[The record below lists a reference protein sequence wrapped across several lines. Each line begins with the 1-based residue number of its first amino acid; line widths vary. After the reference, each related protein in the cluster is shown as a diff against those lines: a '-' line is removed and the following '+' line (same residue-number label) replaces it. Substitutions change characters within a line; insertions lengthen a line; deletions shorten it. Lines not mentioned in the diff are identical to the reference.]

1 MKLRITLFLLFICS
15 LAFAQVRPNEF
26 TEETNP
32 TNSNFEVYSQKNG
45 VNRRASMDN
54 LKKYFTPI
62 VFGSVDYIP
71 TPSGNASNRMQFVI
85 DPGGGRWYIDKS
97 GAAISLASPPQV
109 YSVGISSPLP
119 SQPIIAGSVAI
130 KVYDLN
136 NNKEIYFSNGVAWV
150 SAGKLLG
157 VKNVDSLSLVPGS
170 VKVIHMGQNGATDG
184 QVLQWSSSL
193 SKWQAVTISGG
204 GGGDITGFIS
214 GGAGVAPAA
223 LASANGGEIWK
234 NNTTGE
240 LWRSNGTSWIFVGIL
255 DGDRGDITVSSN
267 GVTLSIDN
275 NTITTSK
282 IASNAVDS
290 TKIALLSIPVSRL
303 NRSGASS
310 GQVLKWNG
318 SAWAPAPDI
327 STPTGAAG
335 GDLDSNYPNPT
346 VVAIQGHPL
355 SNAIPIAGQT
365 LIWDGGSWNPTAPPG
380 AAYEYADAGCLAPSV
395 TPDPIIG
402 PFLAWNTDCLEQ
414 WRWNGTEWVI
424 DGSPTGTF
432 YTSTQFSGN
441 GESGTPLRLAQNG
454 ASTGQVMK
462 WNGTV
467 WAPGT
472 DATGGGGGGD
482 LSNIQTLGAIGDGT
496 TDNTTVI
503 RNALLENKGIFVPP
517 GIYVCDSIVVPEG
530 RVILGAGENSVL
542 LFKTGSTGR
551 FLDLRNGNVTI
562 QNVVISGNESSS
574 SYAATSSA
582 GDRIG
587 IYLKGDNNDS
597 KILNI
602 WVRGFSLA
610 GISGNG
616 SSTNRDRTPII
627 SSTSITNCF
636 IGINTNQGAA
646 SGCEYLRIEGN
657 NVGGCRVAIEVN
669 SGNCTVTGNT
679 ITDNAYGI
687 IVKNGGSGANAGHGV
702 ITGNLINHSVITGV
716 VFISVPFGY
725 VFSANNVF
733 FGGLDISGD
742 GVMICDNVLGFGTGD
757 SLMLRNGNNCYF
769 KGNYVATSAIYTS
782 SIGSAWVYA
791 DNKSVSGT
799 YLGGLYTPVFN
810 GSASYDLSTNTFASP
825 LISASLRLEQSVSAG
840 TNTSNYIRAGSNAST
855 TNLNPGLLVYHTG
868 GNFPH
873 GIDMGY
879 SNSRYRTR
887 VFTNNDISFAR
898 VVPNPTNQSDFTDI
912 MTIRGDNDRVGI
924 LTQSPSEKLD
934 VVGNIKASGNV
945 IAAGLSISGDVAFG
959 GRVSAVDFRQTAASG
974 ANVSNYFRTSNN
986 AVSTTLL
993 NPGIILYESG
1003 GNNVHGLDLGYSNSR
1018 FRTRLFTNNDIS
1030 FAYAPS
1036 AVDDQTDFVDIVTI
1050 RGDQSR
1056 MGVLTQSPQRSLH
1069 VSGEMRVT
1077 DLTTDAPTRLVGADS
1092 DGDFGE
1098 LTLGNQFAI
1107 SGTNFKLAQN
1117 SASPGQIMKWNGTDW
1132 APADD
1137 YKLVAM
1143 LVASP
1148 TTNFTATGIVADGA
1162 WRVPSTFNGW
1172 TLYGYT
1178 VSLYTAGSGSGSIT
1192 IQVNRATPGGGSSS
1206 GCSMTFAAGD
1216 VQKDVVN
1223 CGLTLSTGDMLRLN
1237 VGTNDLATPAQGL
1250 VVTYIL
1256 KP

>member
-1 MKLRITLFLLFICS
+1 MKLRITLSLLFICS
-15 LAFAQVRPNEF
+15 LAFGQVKPNEF
-26 TEETNP
+26 IEETNP

-157 VKNVDSLSLVPGS
+157 VKNVDSLALVPGS

-432 YTSTQFSGN
+432 YTSSQFSGN

-454 ASTGQVMK
+454 ASAGQVMK

-472 DATGGGGGGD
+472 DATGGGGSTKDTLYVLISGQSNAWGASAPFQGDTTGNNSVQAWNGTSWVRATINQPPFRCASNNPSSAAYNGSNSFGLHFAKNLQRKSKGIVRLILVAFDGNPIQNWIPASSVNFSAMTAAVSASGTPRVDFFLWHQGEANNSNTAAYYNSKFDTLKQQLRMQSWFEKSTPIVVGGLLPLGTQSAQTPTLEKYD
-482 LSNIQTLGAIGDGT
+482 YGTDPFVAYATSEGLINNGIDNLHFSGSSLVELGLRYYTSAMSLPRPSSQQGVNPKVNVWWKRNSQQLFYDSSNVYLPNVGQQFAVGSEPTGDGVSST
-496 TDNTTVI
+496 INSANLSFTPFQAQNT
-503 RNALLENKGIFVPP
+503 NP
-517 GIYVCDSIVVPEG
+517 
-530 RVILGAGENSVL
+530 
-542 LFKTGSTGR
+542 
-551 FLDLRNGNVTI
+551 
-562 QNVVISGNESSS
+562 
-574 SYAATSSA
+574 
-582 GDRIG
+582 
-587 IYLKGDNNDS
+587 
-597 KILNI
+597 
-602 WVRGFSLA
+602 A
-610 GISGNG
+610 GISGVSCLSNDGSGLTFIGYGNPSNTFISSNSTLISSYPDRPIVLGINGSEKARLNSNSFLLGKTSSSYRFDVAGSANIDNNLNVVQNGYFANVGIGVSSTSRNLDIVYSSGSLGYRAVQVRNSDPSAGSFLSISNHDDTGGLLFGYISAGASFLGGDCAFFNSYTTKPIVFATNSIERIRVSQNGNIGLGVGQAPSARLHLPATGSAAG
-616 SSTNRDRTPII
+616 SSTLKFDLTGSLLTTPER
-627 SSTSITNCF
+627 
-636 IGINTNQGAA
+636 GAF
-646 SGCEYLRIEGN
+646 E
-657 NVGGCRVAIEVN
+657 
-669 SGNCTVTGNT
+669 
-679 ITDNAYGI
+679 
-687 IVKNGGSGANAGHGV
+687 
-702 ITGNLINHSVITGV
+702 
-716 VFISVPFGY
+716 P
-725 VFSANNVF
+725 
-733 FGGLDISGD
+733 
-742 GVMICDNVLGFGTGD
+742 
-757 SLMLRNGNNCYF
+757 
-769 KGNYVATSAIYTS
+769 KGNRIYFT
-782 SIGSAWVYA
+782 
-791 DNKSVSGT
+791 D
-799 YLGGLYTPVFN
+799 
-810 GSASYDLSTNTFASP
+810 STNTRRP
-825 LISASLRLEQSVSAG
+825 L
-840 TNTSNYIRAGSNAST
+840 
-855 TNLNPGLLVYHTG
+855 
-868 GNFPH
+868 
-873 GIDMGY
+873 
-879 SNSRYRTR
+879 
-887 VFTNNDISFAR
+887 SFLSDATVCVAMV
-898 VVPNPTNQSDFTDI
+898 VVP
-912 MTIRGDNDRVGI
+912 
-924 LTQSPSEKLD
+924 
-934 VVGNIKASGNV
+934 
-945 IAAGLSISGDVAFG
+945 
-959 GRVSAVDFRQTAASG
+959 
-974 ANVSNYFRTSNN
+974 
-986 AVSTTLL
+986 
-993 NPGIILYESG
+993 
-1003 GNNVHGLDLGYSNSR
+1003 
-1018 FRTRLFTNNDIS
+1018 
-1030 FAYAPS
+1030 
-1036 AVDDQTDFVDIVTI
+1036 
-1050 RGDQSR
+1050 
-1056 MGVLTQSPQRSLH
+1056 
-1069 VSGEMRVT
+1069 
-1077 DLTTDAPTRLVGADS
+1077 
-1092 DGDFGE
+1092 
-1098 LTLGNQFAI
+1098 
-1107 SGTNFKLAQN
+1107 
-1117 SASPGQIMKWNGTDW
+1117 
-1132 APADD
+1132 
-1137 YKLVAM
+1137 
-1143 LVASP
+1143 P